1 MYGREVI
8 LDVYDANSALFTR
21 SHIESYFVKLCDA
34 LRLERADLHFW
45 DYDDP
50 EERAAAP
57 AHLKGVSAI
66 QFVTTSSVVIHTLD
80 ETRQVLV
87 NVFGC
92 GEIDASVV
100 ERITI
105 EYFGGHV
112 ANMQSIAR
120 GYSCA
125 L

>member
-8 LDVYDANSALFTR
+8 LDVFDANSALFTR
-21 SHIESYFVKLCDA
+21 SNIEDYFVKLCVA

-45 DYDDP
+45 DYDSP
-50 EERAAAP
+50 EERAVAP
-57 AHLKGVSAI
+57 PHLKGISAI
-66 QFVTTSSVVIHTLD
+66 QFVTTSTIVVHTLD
-80 ETRQVLV
+80 ETRQVLI

-92 GEIDASVV
+92 GEIDAAVV

-112 ANMQSIAR
+112 ANMHSFAR
-120 GYSCA
+120 GFSCV

>member
-21 SHIESYFVKLCDA
+21 SNIETYFIKLCDA

-45 DYDDP
+45 DYDND
-50 EERAAAP
+50 EERSAAP

-66 QFVTTSSVVIHTLD
+66 QFVTTSSVVVHTLD
-80 ETRQVLV
+80 ETRQVLI

-92 GEIDASVV
+92 GEIDAAVT
-100 ERITI
+100 ERVTI
-105 EYFGGHV
+105 EHFGGHI
-112 ANMQSIAR
+112 ANIHSITR